1 MKYGALATFQSRDF
15 QIARFQVSC
24 WDDPSVWSVINGD
37 PNLIFDDSVLVTAS
51 NPIGSY
57 MNPRATITDRSSQF
71 ESSKRNFS
79 GYISNELKLFGVLKT
94 VVGLRME
101 KFDLFYTGQN
111 SSGDNYNNENVIDK
125 LDLFPTGNFIY
136 QISENSNLR
145 TSFSRTTAR
154 PSFKEA
160 SIAQIFDPLSNMT
173 FVGNIDLK
181 PTYIQNYDVRYEFF
195 GEFSQMMAVSFFYKI
210 FQDPIEMTYYES
222 APTNFTPNNFGSAN
236 VGGIEFEIRKNLKFV
251 SERLKDLSFNI
262 NMSIIESRLTFSE
275 SEKARRESSKRTGET
290 VGDYRTLQ
298 GQAPYLI
305 NSGINYSNPKTGIQT
320 GLFYNVQGKTLEIV
334 GDGFRPDVFR
344 IPFHSL
350 NFNFNKTF
358 GKERKSTINIRAN
371 NLLGDVKESMV
382 ESYGTESLNFRL
394 RNPGRIFSLG
404 FKYRF

>member
-1 MKYGALATFQSRDF
+1 
-15 QIARFQVSC
+15 
-24 WDDPSVWSVINGD
+24 
-37 PNLIFDDSVLVTAS
+37 
-51 NPIGSY
+51 

-71 ESSKRNFS
+71 ESTKRNFS

-94 VVGLRME
+94 IVGLRME

-111 SSGDNYNNENVIDK
+111 SSGDNFNNQNVINK

-145 TSFSRTTAR
+145 TSFTRTTAR

-236 VGGIEFEIRKNLKFV
+236 VGGIEFEIRKNLQFV

-290 VGDYRTLQ
+290 VGDFRTLQ

-305 NSGINYSNPKTGIQT
+305 NSGISYSNPETGIQT

-382 ESYGTESLNFRL
+382 ESYGTEALNFRL